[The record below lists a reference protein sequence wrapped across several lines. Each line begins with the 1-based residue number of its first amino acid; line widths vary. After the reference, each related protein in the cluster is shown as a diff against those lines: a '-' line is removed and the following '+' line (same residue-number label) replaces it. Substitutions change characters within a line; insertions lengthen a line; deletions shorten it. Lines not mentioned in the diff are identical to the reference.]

1 MFKTTQKIKKIF
13 ATILTSLIMLSS
25 IQPIVLAAN
34 QELSGS
40 GTDQFIARQYATK
53 YQTTDKSTQDE
64 YGIIARRMIPK
75 SKGWK
80 FGNGDGILVFCAEH
94 GKSYATG
101 NYYNGSYYRPTDEKM
116 LKAAKVAYF
125 GWYQERKNY
134 GADGDLDRDSLKQ
147 YAFTQQMIWE
157 TLGQSSA
164 SFLESDIQEQYIDFK
179 NNVNSKMQRM
189 LQKPSFNSTN
199 VKVEV
204 GGNIT
209 LTDNNRSF
217 M

>member
-80 FGNGDGILVFCAEH
+80 FGILC
-94 GKSYATG
+94 
-101 NYYNGSYYRPTDEKM
+101 
-116 LKAAKVAYF
+116 
-125 GWYQERKNY
+125 
-134 GADGDLDRDSLKQ
+134 
-147 YAFTQQMIWE
+147 
-157 TLGQSSA
+157 
-164 SFLESDIQEQYIDFK
+164 
-179 NNVNSKMQRM
+179 
-189 LQKPSFNSTN
+189 
-199 VKVEV
+199 
-204 GGNIT
+204 
-209 LTDNNRSF
+209 
-217 M
+217 